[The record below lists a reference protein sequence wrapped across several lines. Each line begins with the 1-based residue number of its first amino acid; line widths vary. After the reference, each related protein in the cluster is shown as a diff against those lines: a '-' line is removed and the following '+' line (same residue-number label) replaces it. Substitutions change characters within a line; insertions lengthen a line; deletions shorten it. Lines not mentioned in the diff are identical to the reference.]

1 MFNLTGGAP
10 EAEKLFARA
19 ATLLGGRDP
28 REFVNT
34 EDSNAVHHNYAG
46 QILCCLQPL
55 AAIEALRAVLPKR
68 LIVAGYSVGEVAA
81 WGVAGFLS
89 PMDILDVVSRRARV
103 MDAASPAG
111 DGMLFIRGLSR
122 ALIDGLCERYHAE
135 IAIISPADAF
145 VLGGNARE
153 LTAVGEEAMKA
164 GASRVVALPVEVA
177 SHTARLSGASAEF
190 RTYLKAS
197 FPTPTISTG
206 VRLLSGIDGSPVM
219 DGVSGLE
226 KLAAQISQT
235 VRWDACLQGCVE
247 GGATA
252 FLELGP
258 GSALRGMEGE
268 ANPNIASRSLDDF
281 RTLDG
286 VRSWIAKHADN

>member
-1 MFNLTGGAP
+1 MFNLTGAAP

-28 REFVNT
+28 REFVDT

-89 PMDILDVVSRRARV
+89 PMDILNVVSRRARV

-122 ALIDGLCERYHAE
+122 ALVDGLCERHHAE
-135 IAIISPADAF
+135 IAIISPAEAF

-153 LTAVGEEAMKA
+153 LAVVGEEAMEA

-177 SHTARLSGASAEF
+177 SHTARLSEASAEF
-190 RTYLKAS
+190 RTYLQAS
-197 FPTPTISTG
+197 FPMPTISTG
-206 VRLLSGIDGSPVM
+206 ARLLSGIDGSPVM
-219 DGVSGLE
+219 NGVSGLE

-258 GSALRGMEGE
+258 GSALRSMAGE
-268 ANPNIASRSLDDF
+268 ANPSIASRSLDDF